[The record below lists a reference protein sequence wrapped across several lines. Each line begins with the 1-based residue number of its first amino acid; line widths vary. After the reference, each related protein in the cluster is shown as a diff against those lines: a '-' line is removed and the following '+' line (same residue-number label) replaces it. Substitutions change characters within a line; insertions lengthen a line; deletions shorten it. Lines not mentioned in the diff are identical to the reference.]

1 MKKFY
6 ALIVALFIFSISSK
20 AEQTVGTFEN
30 AYFGKDFTVEA
41 SQKNNELETVY
52 IEVEAKSS
60 KSAFLSVDGN
70 KLESFKTSLELVRDK
85 YLSWVKIAK
94 ENNVTEMDK
103 EFDIK
108 FPTVSIAWRG
118 SKWWFA
124 FDRKITMSFL
134 ILDNGKMVAIWCPKV
149 SASSNEFI
157 DETIYFVFE
166 CEEDFNSLLN
176 QLNSQAILDKLLNTK
191 NNEDLFQ

>member
-1 MKKFY
+1 MKKFNT
-6 ALIVALFIFSISSK
+6 LIVALFIFSISSK

-30 AYFGKDFTVEA
+30 AYFGKNFTIEA

-94 ENNVTEMDK
+94 ENNNELLCATASPYNKFSVNTFINLGYE
-103 EFDIK
+103 IK
-108 FPTVSIAWRG
+108 
-118 SKWWFA
+118 K
-124 FDRKITMSFL
+124 
-134 ILDNGKMVAIWCPKV
+134 
-149 SASSNEFI
+149 
-157 DETIYFVFE
+157 
-166 CEEDFNSLLN
+166 
-176 QLNSQAILDKLLNTK
+176 DKLKYGGLRRYVLVK
-191 NNEDLFQ
+191 NLYVNNK

>member
-1 MKKFY
+1 M
-6 ALIVALFIFSISSK
+6 I
-20 AEQTVGTFEN
+20 
-30 AYFGKDFTVEA
+30 
-41 SQKNNELETVY
+41 
-52 IEVEAKSS
+52 
-60 KSAFLSVDGN
+60 
-70 KLESFKTSLELVRDK
+70 RDK

-149 SASSNEFI
+149 SASSN
-157 DETIYFVFE
+157 D
-166 CEEDFNSLLN
+166 LLMKLYILY
-176 QLNSQAILDKLLNTK
+176 LNVKKILIVCLIN
-191 NNEDLFQ
+191 

>member
-1 MKKFY
+1 MKKFNT
-6 ALIVALFIFSISSK
+6 LIVSLFIFSISSK

-30 AYFGKDFTVEA
+30 AYFGKNFTIEA

-94 ENNVTEMDK
+94 ENNVTGMDK

-124 FDRKITMSFL
+124 FDRKIAMSFL

>member
-1 MKKFY
+1 MKKFNT
-6 ALIVALFIFSISSK
+6 LIVALFIFSISSK

-30 AYFGKDFTVEA
+30 AYFGKNFTIEA
-41 SQKNNELETVY
+41 SQKNNE
-52 IEVEAKSS
+52 
-60 KSAFLSVDGN
+60 
-70 KLESFKTSLELVRDK
+70 LESFKTSLELVRDK

-94 ENNVTEMDK
+94 ENNVTGMDK

-124 FDRKITMSFL
+124 FDRKIAMSFL